1 MPIFYNKVERINPQ
15 KREEPKKWYPSLKTV
30 AQIQQKQ
37 VAKEIADETTLNP
50 KEAEMSLE
58 QLQKVLIRNLLASNS
73 VQLGD
78 WGSFSLTCSGS
89 PSDKK
94 EDVTPADIKGL
105 KIRFTPGKALKNAL
119 KEATFKPAESIVSN
133 PSADKP

>member
-50 KEAEMSLE
+50 KEAEMALE
-58 QLQKVLIRNLLASNS
+58 QLQKVLVRNLLASNS

-78 WGSFSLTCSGS
+78 WGSFSLSCSGS

-94 EDVTPADIKGL
+94 EDVTANNIKSL
-105 KIRFTPGKALKNAL
+105 KINFTPGKALKNAL
-119 KEATFKPAESIVSN
+119 KEATFKLAESIVSN
-133 PSADKP
+133 PTPDKP

>member
-1 MPIFYNKVERINPQ
+1 
-15 KREEPKKWYPSLKTV
+15 
-30 AQIQQKQ
+30 
-37 VAKEIADETTLNP
+37 
-50 KEAEMSLE
+50 MSLE
-58 QLQKVLIRNLLASNS
+58 QLQKVLIRNLLANNS

-133 PSADKP
+133 PSEDKP